1 MFFTLTHFA
10 SAFRE
15 FNRISLPFHV
25 CNVSFSVVHLA
36 HPGAQQGAQ
45 QGARRGV
52 QQGAPPLQSPPS
64 TQPLLD
70 THLLL
75 RGVPQDQSI
84 R

>member
-1 MFFTLTHFA
+1 MFFTLTRFA

-25 CNVSFSVVHLA
+25 YNVSFSVVHLA
-36 HPGAQQGAQ
+36 HLGAQQGAQ
-45 QGARRGV
+45 RGV